1 MKIESKFA
9 ILEVLG
15 DTLTFKNKVHSK
27 YKKGIYNF
35 KIVNTEDIEKIKE
48 FFKRFK
54 NSMYINFYHDFE
66 NDRIEI
72 EYQSI
77 KTSKIL
83 DSIIVDFLD

>member
-9 ILEVLG
+9 ILE
-15 DTLTFKNKVHSK
+15 DTLIFKNKVHSK
-27 YKKGIYNF
+27 YKRSIYKF
-35 KIVNTEDIEKIKE
+35 KIEKIEYIEKLKE

-72 EYQSI
+72 EYQNI

-83 DSIIVDFLD
+83 DSIIVDVLD